1 MFGGLMM
8 LKFLVTA
15 TLVVG
20 SLALWANAIPAQ
32 RNNTRPRRHLALVA
46 APLAMN
52 KKEET
57 KKQQTEKVTKRVRK
71 TEDQWRAELTP
82 DQYQVARCSATEK
95 PFTGKYLN
103 HHEDGTYTC
112 VGCESPLFSSESKF
126 DSGSGWPSYFQPF
139 NDQAITEIKDISGG
153 MVRTEIICSNC
164 EAHLGH
170 VFPDGPAPTG
180 QRYCV
185 NSLSLGFDNSAEEAG
200 AENDKP

>member
-1 MFGGLMM
+1 M

-15 TLVVG
+15 TLLVG
-20 SLALWANAIPAQ
+20 SLALWANAIPSS
-32 RNNTRPRRHLALVA
+32 RHHTRSRR
-46 APLAMN
+46 PLAVVASPFISSRT
-52 KKEET
+52 KEPKEPET
-57 KKQQTEKVTKRVRK
+57 KKAKAQKPVRK
-71 TEDQWRAELTP
+71 TEDQWRGQLTP
-82 DQYQVARCSATEK
+82 AQYQVTRCSATEK

-112 VGCESPLFSSESKF
+112 VGCGAALFSSESKF

-139 NDQAITEIKDISGG
+139 SDDAITEIKDISGG
-153 MVRTEIICSNC
+153 MVRTEIICTQC

-185 NSLSLGFDNSAEEAG
+185 NSLSLGFAKEMKG
-200 AENDKP
+200 TGVENDKP